1 MDEDYF
7 SCSCV
12 DEELVPPPPAAAL
25 WRRSQSRKGP
35 DAGPQGTAKARTE
48 GVLNV
53 GDEDRDSA
61 NREAMVDDEA
71 LRGIG
76 GKEEHE
82 QA

>member
-1 MDEDYF
+1 VLL
-7 SCSCV
+7 CGRGV
-12 DEELVPPPPAAAL
+12 GPAATSGSAVASISEQEGPG
-25 WRRSQSRKGP
+25 RS
-35 DAGPQGTAKARTE
+35 GPQGTAKARTE